1 MPSRATIIPRA
12 TYRMQ
17 FNRDFTFAQA
27 GALSSYLA
35 ALGISHCYA
44 SPYLRAR
51 PGSTHGYDIV
61 GHAELNPEIGTT
73 QEFEDF
79 AAALKANGLSQV
91 IDVVPNH
98 MGIMGSDNAWWLDVL
113 ENGPASAWGAF
124 FDIDWDP
131 LNRDLK
137 GKVLLPL
144 LGAHY
149 GQVLNA
155 GELRLDYD
163 AVRGEFS
170 IFYYQHRLP
179 VDPASY
185 PRIIGHRRERLAATL
200 GEGTSATA
208 NWKPCSPPSG
218 TCRHGPIASRRKW
231 PSGNAT
237 RKCISA
243 TWRRSPRHIADIA
256 HHIADN
262 LAEFNGRPGH
272 PASFDLLHEL
282 IQLQGYRLA
291 YWRVACDEI
300 NYRRFFDIN
309 DLAALRMEDPAVFDA
324 THHLILDLV
333 AQGKVEGC
341 ASTIRTECSTPV
353 RISTS
358 CNRRRAASRLP
369 GRATAD
375 LSGHREDP
383 CRARAPAG

>member
-1 MPSRATIIPRA
+1 MTMPSRATIIPRA

-61 GHAELNPEIGTT
+61 GHAELNPEIGTP

-79 AAALKANGLSQV
+79 AAALKENGLSQV

-131 LNRDLK
+131 LNRELK

-185 PRIIGHRRERLAATL
+185 PRIVGHRRERLAATL
-200 GEGTSATA
+200 GEGHERYGELETLLTA
-208 NWKPCSPPSG
+208 FGHLPARTNSKAPKMAERQRDKEVHK
-218 TCRHGPIASRRKW
+218 RHLAAFTDA
-231 PSGNAT
+231 N
-237 RKCISA
+237 
-243 TWRRSPRHIADIA
+243 ADIA

-282 IQLQGYRLA
+282 IQVQGYRLA

-341 ASTIRTECSTPV
+341 VSTIRTECSTLV
-353 RISTS
+353 RISAS
-358 CNRRRAASRLP
+358 CNRRRAASR
-369 GRATAD
+369 
-375 LSGHREDP
+375 
-383 CRARAPAG
+383 

>member
-27 GALSSYLA
+27 GALASYLA

-131 LNRDLK
+131 LNRELK

-185 PRIIGHRRERLAATL
+185 PRIIGHRRERLAAN
-200 GEGTSATA
+200 A
-208 NWKPCSPPSG
+208 
-218 TCRHGPIASRRKW
+218 RRE
-231 PSGNAT
+231 
-237 RKCISA
+237 
-243 TWRRSPRHIADIA
+243 PR
-256 HHIADN
+256 
-262 LAEFNGRPGH
+262 
-272 PASFDLLHEL
+272 
-282 IQLQGYRLA
+282 
-291 YWRVACDEI
+291 
-300 NYRRFFDIN
+300 
-309 DLAALRMEDPAVFDA
+309 ALRRTRNPA
-324 THHLILDLV
+324 H
-333 AQGKVEGC
+333 
-341 ASTIRTECSTPV
+341 
-353 RISTS
+353 
-358 CNRRRAASRLP
+358 RL
-369 GRATAD
+369 
-375 LSGHREDP
+375 
-383 CRARAPAG
+383 RAPAGTDQYQAGENGRAAARQGSAQASPGGTHRSTSPTSPTISPTISPSSTAAPAIRPASICCTS